1 VRISNLKSQI
11 SSAASNEKRPL
22 KFEIWHLIFVFLALG
37 LTYTVTVPAF
47 ESPDEP
53 WHFNYVRYVA
63 QGHGL
68 PSMRDND
75 SGAYQEVGQPPL
87 YYLVAGWVTAPFQPD
102 DMRGLALHNPGFGYQ
117 APGTVNDNKNL
128 MAHTEREAF
137 PWSGAALAIHLARL
151 VSLAFGAL
159 TVLAAW
165 GLAHEVFPD
174 SNLIPLA
181 TAALVA
187 LTPQFIFVSSVT
199 SNDSSAAA
207 LSTATLWA
215 IARMWR
221 LGVTT
226 RRAALT
232 GVLVGLASLTKT
244 STILLGLFAVA
255 AILIPSQNSN
265 PVVLSRALRLP
276 QLRWGT
282 QGAEKTR
289 NGFPKSVFKADN
301 SPPPEGYSTG
311 TQSLVRQSLKLRLHD
326 VGVLAAV
333 ALAVGGWWYARNGIL
348 YSDPLGLS
356 VHLNTPW
363 ARPAPIPL
371 TKVLSALPMVYRSFW
386 GAFGWGNVEMS
397 PAIYYIIAAVLIASA
412 AGWVVSRSSISNL
425 QFPISNTY
433 NRQSPIL
440 LICGVWC
447 CAIFISFLR
456 WNQQVAAPHGRLLFP
471 MLGAFALLLVAG
483 LARLPRPRIVLGI
496 IVTGFLLLSLAVPF
510 VYIRPA
516 YAYPEFFP
524 PDQLAVRHSSSAM
537 RPLLYG
543 DEARLIG
550 FSLDRLSVSPGDW
563 LNVTLCW
570 VAVRP
575 MTNNYTLFVHLLGR
589 ENLVVGAR
597 NTWPGLGRFPTS
609 LWPVGQAFCNVTPVR
624 VEAWADAPELY
635 DVEVGLY
642 DTRADNRL
650 EAANESGEPMLPPI
664 VGRVRVAPAQPLHV
678 SPQRT
683 SQANFG
689 SAALIGSDAPESA
702 HPGDAIPLR
711 LYWRAAS
718 LLDQDYTVFVHLL
731 DSSGKLITQA
741 DSQPRGGAY
750 PTSAWAT
757 GDVIPDDHTLKLPA
771 DLAPGDYVI
780 RVGLYLAPNGP
791 RLPLKSSADDVF
803 TLGAL
808 RVVP

>member
-1 VRISNLKSQI
+1 MQEARGKSRNTQYALRITVLLV
-11 SSAASNEKRPL
+11 A
-22 KFEIWHLIFVFLALG
+22 FVSLG
-37 LTYTVTVPAF
+37 LTYSVITPIF

-68 PSMRDND
+68 PSMRNND

-102 DMRGLALHNPGFGYQ
+102 DLRGLALHNPGFGYH
-117 APGTVNDNKNL
+117 APGMVNDNKNL

-159 TVLAAW
+159 MVLAAW
-165 GLAHEVFPD
+165 GLAREVFPD

-232 GVLVGLASLTKT
+232 GLLVGLACLTKT
-244 STILLGLFAVA
+244 STILLGIFAVA

-265 PVVLSRALRLP
+265 PVILSRAAKNLRS
-276 QLRWGT
+276 RIRD
-282 QGAEKTR
+282 A
-289 NGFPKSVFKADN
+289 
-301 SPPPEGYSTG
+301 
-311 TQSLVRQSLKLRLHD
+311 
-326 VGVLAAV
+326 GVLAVV
-333 ALAVGGWWYARNGIL
+333 ALAVGGWWYGRNAIL
-348 YSDPLGLS
+348 YGDPLGLS

-371 TKVLSALPMVYRSFW
+371 TEVLSALPLVYRSFW

-397 PAIYYIIAAVLIASA
+397 PIIYYALAGVLIAALVGWA
-412 AGWVVSRSSISNL
+412 AGWLKVRRVSCDLRL
-425 QFPISNTY
+425 VTC
-433 NRQSPIL
+433 L
-440 LICGVWC
+440 LWCGAVF
-447 CAIFISFLR
+447 ASLLR

-471 MLGAFALLLVAG
+471 MLGAFAVLLVVG

-496 IVTGFLLLSLAVPF
+496 IVAGFLLLALAVPF

-516 YAYPEFFP
+516 YAHPALFP
-524 PDQLAVRHSSSAM
+524 PDQLGSRLPPASAGVGG
-537 RPLLYG
+537 RDLLYG
-543 DEARLIG
+543 NEARLIG
-550 FSLDRLSVSPGDW
+550 FSLDRSSVSPDDW

-575 MTNNYTLFVHLLGR
+575 MTNNYTLFIHLLGR

-609 LWPVGQAFCNVTPVR
+609 LWPVGRAFCDVTPVH
-624 VEAWADAPELY
+624 VEAWTAAPELY

-642 DTRADNRL
+642 DAKTDDRL
-650 EAANESGEPMLPPI
+650 EAANESSEPIMPPL
-664 VGRVRVAPAQPLHV
+664 VGRVRVAPTQPLRV
-678 SPQRT
+678 SPQRA
-683 SQANFG
+683 SQADFG
-689 SAALIGSDAPESA
+689 SAVLIGFDAPESA
-702 HPGDAIPLR
+702 RPGEAVPLR

-718 LLDQDYTVFVHLL
+718 LLDQDYTVFIHLL
-731 DSSGKLITQA
+731 DSDGKLIAQA
-741 DSQPRGGAY
+741 DSQPRSGDY
-750 PTSAWAT
+750 PTSAWAA
-757 GDVIPDDHTLKLPA
+757 GDVIPDDHTLNLPA
-771 DLAPGDYVI
+771 HLAPGDYVI
-780 RVGLYLAPNGP
+780 RIGLYLAPNGP
-791 RLPLKSSADDVF
+791 RLPLKPLAGGAF
-803 TLGAL
+803 TLGVL
-808 RVVP
+808 QVMR